1 MALTLLTDG
10 STYGAEKDGALY
22 SHITNGDYIFKG
34 IGNEFKATYSTLS
47 LLVTV
52 LSGEGVLCGR
62 HVTEK
67 KIGNSNS
74 QITLPSNSTGYLVI
88 RMDLSQTQDTFLYCT
103 DTLVKGDLNNGDTV
117 RDLPLYAYVT
127 GANNVLSFVDLRPI
141 SSGNGFLLRLEDGT
155 LYAYF
160 NGRRK
165 KIAAKE
171 FKDV

>member
-1 MALTLLTDG
+1 MILLNDG
-10 STYGAEKDGALY
+10 STYGAERDGALY
-22 SHITNGDYIFKG
+22 YFKTNGDYIFKG

-52 LSGEGVLCGR
+52 LSGEGVCGGR

-67 KIGNSNS
+67 KIGNVNPS
-74 QITLPSNSTGYLVI
+74 ITLPANAPAYLVVRI
-88 RMDLSQTQDTFLYCT
+88 DTTPTTDTFLYCT
-103 DTLVKGDLNNGDTV
+103 SVLEQGDLNNGDTV

-127 GANNVLSFVDLRPI
+127 GANNILSFVDMRPI
-141 SSGNGFLLRLEDGT
+141 SKGNGFILRFEDGE

-165 KIAAKE
+165 KIATKE
-171 FKDV
+171 

>member
-1 MALTLLTDG
+1 MILLNDG

-52 LSGEGVLCGR
+52 LSGEGVCGGR

-67 KIGNSNS
+67 KINNANST
-74 QITLPSNSTGYLVI
+74 ITLPSNSTGYLTI

-103 DTLVKGDLNNGDTV
+103 DTLVKGTLNNGDTI

-127 GANNVLSFVDLRPI
+127 GANNILSFVDMRPI
-141 SSGNGFLLRLEDGT
+141 SRGNGFILRFEDGE
-155 LYAYF
+155 LYAYY
-160 NGRRK
+160 NGKKK
-165 KIAAKE
+165 KIATKE
-171 FKDV
+171 G